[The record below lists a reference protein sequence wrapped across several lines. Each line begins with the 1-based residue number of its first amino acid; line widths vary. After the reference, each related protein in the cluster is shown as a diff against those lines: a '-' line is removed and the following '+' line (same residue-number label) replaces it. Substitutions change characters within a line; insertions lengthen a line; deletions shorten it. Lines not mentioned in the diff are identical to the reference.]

1 MTTLIELEKIDMM
14 ASVRIPD
21 ELAARVEEAISSG
34 RFKNK
39 SELYRQ
45 ALESLLASDPAE
57 PVPPPDHEERMELHD
72 LSAETTKKA
81 VRKRKKSDVETRAK
95 HYGPDHYR
103 FTPEIWKEI
112 QDGKLPEN
120 ERYDTLIV
128 GAYLLAMESKH
139 KIVKQLRGTE
149 FQGKNGRN
157 VKLLLDYFVALK
169 GGDELAGFKE
179 TLAYVKW
186 FVTTDDEWIEG
197 TGYSLDAMLAAASY
211 REKYAAKP
219 RKRNKSKG
227 FLANSEGVPYVA
239 NEEERIV
246 PGKSVAM

>member
-45 ALESLLASDPAE
+45 ALEALLVPDE
-57 PVPPPDHEERMELHD
+57 VVPPPDHEARMELHD
-72 LSAETTKKA
+72 ISAETTKKA
-81 VRKRKKSDVETRAK
+81 VRARKKSGVDTRAK
-95 HYGPDHYR
+95 YYGPDHYR

-112 QDGKLPEN
+112 QEGKLPEN

-128 GAYLLAMESKH
+128 GAYLLAMEAKH
-139 KIVKQLRGTE
+139 KIEKQLRGTE

-157 VKLLLDYFVALK
+157 VKLLLDYFTALK
-169 GGDELAGFKE
+169 KGDELAGFKE

-186 FVTTDDEWIEG
+186 FVGTDDEWIAG

-219 RKRNKSKG
+219 RKKDKRKG
-227 FLANSEGVPYVA
+227 FLSNSDGVPYVA